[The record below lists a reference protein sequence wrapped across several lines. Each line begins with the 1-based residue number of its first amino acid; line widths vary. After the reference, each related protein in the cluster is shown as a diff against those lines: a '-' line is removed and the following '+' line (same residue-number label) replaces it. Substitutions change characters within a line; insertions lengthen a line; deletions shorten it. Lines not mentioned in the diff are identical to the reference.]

1 MTTTNSHNRLR
12 KVCIGV
18 SLSIALA
25 ASSIGM
31 FDNSNTAFAATAST
45 TKSVARQT
53 TADQII
59 ATGLRLQGVP
69 YEFGAEAGR
78 SSSFDCSSFTQYI
91 FAQNNITLPRSSTQ
105 QSTAGTFVA
114 RSQLQPGDLV
124 FFYSPIHHVAVY
136 IGDGKILHTFGE
148 GGVTVTD
155 LNAGWWDEH
164 YTTARHVLSVSA
176 N

>member
-1 MTTTNSHNRLR
+1 MTTTTSHNRLR
-12 KVCIGV
+12 KVCVGI

-25 ASSIGM
+25 ASGFGM
-31 FDNSNTAFAATAST
+31 FESSNTAYAATAST
-45 TKSVARQT
+45 KSVTNQT
-53 TADQII
+53 NADQII

-91 FAQNNITLPRSSTQ
+91 FAQNNVTLPRSSTQ

-155 LNAGWWDEH
+155 LNTGWWDEH
-164 YTTARHVLSVSA
+164 YTTARRVLPVSS